1 MTQPSGATPEVD
13 TAISTDGVP
22 IKYEVHGDGVPALI
36 LIHGWSCDRSYWA
49 EQVGPLSEHYKVVT
63 IDLGG
68 HGESGL
74 GRDDWTIDSFGA
86 DVAAVI
92 SSLDLQS
99 VVLVGHSMGG
109 DVIFQAARRMPERI
123 RLLVM
128 VDTYKQLGTSR
139 SEEEID
145 ALVAQFEPDFPAV
158 TEQFVRGMFPAD
170 AEPALVDRVAL
181 DMASAPPAVALS
193 AIRSSFRHAREVPG
207 LIEQLRIPVVAI
219 NPDDSP
225 TDMASMAK
233 YGVDVEIMPG
243 VGHFLMMDDPE
254 GFNEVMLSTLAE
266 YSEVL

>member
-1 MTQPSGATPEVD
+1 
-13 TAISTDGVP
+13 
-22 IKYEVHGDGVPALI
+22 
-36 LIHGWSCDRSYWA
+36 
-49 EQVGPLSEHYKVVT
+49 
-63 IDLGG
+63 
-68 HGESGL
+68 
-74 GRDDWTIDSFGA
+74 
-86 DVAAVI
+86 
-92 SSLDLQS
+92 
-99 VVLVGHSMGG
+99 
-109 DVIFQAARRMPERI
+109 
-123 RLLVM
+123 M

-219 NPDDSP
+219 NPDDAP
-225 TDMASMAK
+225 TDTESMAK

-243 VGHFLMMDDPE
+243 VGHFLMMDNPKA
-254 GFNEVMLSTLAE
+254 FNDVMLSTVAE
-266 YSEVL
+266 HSERR